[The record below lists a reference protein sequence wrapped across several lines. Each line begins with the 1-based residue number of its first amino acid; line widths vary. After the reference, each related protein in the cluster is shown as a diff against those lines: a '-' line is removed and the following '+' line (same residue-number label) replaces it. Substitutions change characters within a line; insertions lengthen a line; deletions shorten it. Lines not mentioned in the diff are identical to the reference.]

1 MGLQNRCQSTCKM
14 FTFEHTSF
22 KKSLLM
28 LVIVVLLISFTYYK
42 KLFKP
47 LNYSKH
53 NAKPTAIMEYNSNY
67 RLKEDDLAIREIF
80 SYINQSVCNAPF
92 IWINKTTSGL
102 EGRAILLNHMEKHYV
117 GDDLIVQVDMFDY
130 LGEKKTYGG
139 DFLRAR
145 IYSKK
150 FGAGASGRIEDFNN
164 GSYNIHFTLSWEGSV
179 SISIIL
185 IHPSEGVSLLW
196 KARNMGYEHIQFT
209 GKFLSNS
216 QEIHRECG
224 FYLESKEEMCEYAD
238 KKHDEFFYC
247 IKPPNVPCE
256 ALISL
261 MSSNK
266 PHSYLSVMENNIFNR
281 SNIGVKVPINIGTIT
296 VLKPQEE
303 RAEVMTKCRTGL
315 SPPFP
320 SGYFFQNVWH
330 SLFCNLSSYGPLSQ
344 INTCLSGKI
353 IYLMG
358 DSTLRQ
364 WIQYFPKLL
373 KNLKFFDLHGRG
385 WHKRYLALDMDN
397 NIFIQWKRHGH
408 PFVTNGFYNMKEY
421 STITNEID
429 RLSGDPYTII
439 VIGLGHHFR
448 AFPLTVFIRRV
459 LNIKKAVE
467 RILIRSPDTKIII
480 KSENTRELGV
490 EPERF
495 SEFHGY
501 IQYNLV
507 KDIFKGLN
515 IGIID
520 AWDMTIAFGSNSAH
534 PSETIIRN
542 EINMFLAYIC

>member
-1 MGLQNRCQSTCKM
+1 MIVALAAKGLRGASLERLDCDIYSNATFILVPSTDGELEGSKE
-14 FTFEHTSF
+14 TFQALCRSQTS
-22 KKSLLM
+22 
-28 LVIVVLLISFTYYK
+28 
-42 KLFKP
+42 
-47 LNYSKH
+47 H
-53 NAKPTAIMEYNSNY
+53 W
-67 RLKEDDLAIREIF
+67 EDDLAIREIF
-80 SYINQSVCNAPF
+80 SYINQSISNTPF
-92 IWINKTTSGL
+92 IWINKTTSGKMS
-102 EGRAILLNHMEKHYV
+102 RAIILNHKKKYYV

-130 LGEKKTYGG
+130 LGDKKTYGG

-145 IYSKK
+145 IYSKTL
-150 FGAGASGRIEDFNN
+150 GAGASGRIEDFNN

-209 GKFLSNS
+209 GKFLNNS

-224 FYLESKEEMCEYAD
+224 FYLDSKEEMCEYAD
-238 KKHDEFFYC
+238 KKHGEFFYC
-247 IKPPNVPCE
+247 VKPPNVPCE

-261 MSSNK
+261 RSSNK
-266 PHSYLSVMENNIFNR
+266 PHSYLSSLKQLKDIQRKLTNCKR
-281 SNIGVKVPINIGTIT
+281 S
-296 VLKPQEE
+296 
-303 RAEVMTKCRTGL
+303 EVMAKCRTGM
-315 SPPFP
+315 SQPFP
-320 SGYFFQNVWH
+320 SGYFFKGVWH
-330 SLFCNLSSYGPLSQ
+330 SLLCNLSSYEPLSQ
-344 INTCLSGKI
+344 ISMCLSGKL

-364 WIQYFPKLL
+364 WIEYFPKIL
-373 KNLKFFDLHGRG
+373 KNLKFFDLHGSG

-397 NIFIQWKRHGH
+397 NILIQWKRHGH
-408 PFVTNGFYNMKEY
+408 PFVTNSFYNIKEY
-421 STITNEID
+421 STTTNEID
-429 RLSGDPYTII
+429 QLSGDPYTII
-439 VIGLGHHFR
+439 VITLGQHFR
-448 AFPLTVFIRRV
+448 AFPLTLFIRRV

-480 KSENTRELGV
+480 KSENTREISA

-495 SEFHGY
+495 SDFHGY

-515 IGIID
+515 IGIVD
-520 AWDMTIAFGSNSAH
+520 AWDMTIASGSDKAH